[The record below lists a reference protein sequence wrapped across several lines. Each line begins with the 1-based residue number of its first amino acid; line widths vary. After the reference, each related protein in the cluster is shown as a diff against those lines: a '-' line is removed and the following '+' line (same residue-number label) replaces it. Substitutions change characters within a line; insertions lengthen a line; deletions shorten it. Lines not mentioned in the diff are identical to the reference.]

1 MFWKK
6 HGTLKIT
13 LFVLFAISLSALP
26 VQAKYGGGSGTS
38 NDPYLIYD
46 ANQMNAIGADSND
59 WDKHFKLMADLDLS
73 GYTGTSFNIIGSYT
87 PWLPFSGVF
96 DGNDHT
102 ISNFTYDSNGV
113 NYIGLFGYVSDFDAE
128 IKNLG
133 LIDPNVDA
141 GTGDYVGSLAGYLY
155 YGTITDCYVDGG
167 SISGGRDVGG
177 LVGDNSGTIT
187 KCYSTG
193 SVSGTT
199 DVGGLVGLNS
209 YWCSFPLCV
218 FGTITNCY
226 SSGGVWGVD
235 KVGGLVGHNNNDTIS
250 NCYSSSDVLGID
262 QVGGFVGHNNNGT
275 ISYCYSTGSVL
286 GTGAVGGL
294 VGYDYQGEV
303 SASFWDVN
311 TSGQTT
317 SSGGTGKSTAE
328 MQTASTF
335 FDWGCGS
342 VWTIDEGNDYP
353 RLWWENRPG
362 ELITTPSYGGGSGD
376 ANDPYLIYTVEH
388 LNMIA
393 LIPCHLEKHFKLM
406 VDIDLSEYAGTSLN
420 IIRDFTGVFDG
431 NNHTVSNLRNSLFGV
446 VTGGR
451 IKNLGLIN
459 PNIVG
464 NASLAGSLN
473 GGTIDNCY
481 VEGASVTGHWYVG
494 GLVGGNDGTI
504 SNCYSNGIIHGA
516 AYVGGV
522 VGTNDR
528 GNISYCYFEGTVTG
542 GGSYSGGIA
551 GINWSYA
558 TISNC
563 YSSGSVYGPAHV
575 GGLTGGNVRGIISDG
590 IITNCYSTS
599 TVEGGSRLGGLVGMN
614 KSVVLN
620 SYSTGSVS
628 GVESVGGLV
637 GKNLYNKY
645 GYGEISNCYSA
656 GSVSGTTDVGGLV
669 GYDDLGVYNSSFW
682 DSDVNPDVNGIGNA
696 TDPDVI
702 GETTVNMQTE
712 STFTDAGW
720 DFVNIWDICEG
731 TNYPR
736 FVWQIPP
743 GDFLCPDG
751 VNFFDYS
758 FFALQW
764 AEENCA
770 ASNDCDGR
778 DLDLLGSVDI
788 KDLRIFAYN
797 WLEGF

>member
-1 MFWKK
+1 
-6 HGTLKIT
+6 L
-13 LFVLFAISLSALP
+13 LAINFSALP
-26 VQAKYGGGSGTS
+26 AQAKYGGGSGTS

-59 WDKHFKLMADLDLS
+59 WDNHFKLMADIDLS
-73 GYTGTSFNIIGSYT
+73 GYTGTSFNIIGSYM
-87 PWLPFSGVF
+87 PWLPFTGVF

-113 NYIGLFGYVSDFDAE
+113 NYIGFFGYVGNFYAE

-133 LIDPNVDA
+133 LIDPNIDA
-141 GTGDYVGSLAGYLY
+141 GTGEFVGSLAGYLY
-155 YGTITDCYVDGG
+155 SGTITDCYVEGG
-167 SISGGRDVGG
+167 SVSGGRGVGG
-177 LVGDNSGTIT
+177 LVGDSSGTIT

-209 YWCSFPLCV
+209 FWCSFPVCRS
-218 FGTITNCY
+218 GTITNCY
-226 SSGGVWGVD
+226 SSGGVLGVD
-235 KVGGLVGHNNNDTIS
+235 QVGGLAGGNHGTITNCYSSGGVLGFDQVGGLVGGN
-250 NCYSSSDVLGID
+250 Y
-262 QVGGFVGHNNNGT
+262 GT
-275 ISYCYSTGSVL
+275 ISYSYSTGSVL

-317 SSGGTGKSTAE
+317 SYGGTGKSTSE

-353 RLWWENRPG
+353 RLWWEHKPG

-376 ANDPYLIYTVEH
+376 VNDPYLIYTLDH
-388 LNMIA
+388 LNKIA
-393 LIPCHLEKHFKLM
+393 LFPCHLVKHFRLM
-406 VDIDLSEYAGTSLN
+406 ADIDLSEYTVTSLD
-420 IIRDFTGVFDG
+420 IIPNFSGVFDG
-431 NNHTVSNLRNSLFGV
+431 NNHTVSNLRTRLFGV
-446 VTGGR
+446 VAGGR
-451 IKNLGLIN
+451 IKNLGLID

-464 NASLAGSLN
+464 NASLAGHLS
-473 GGTIDNCY
+473 GGTIENCY
-481 VEGASVTGHWYVG
+481 VEGCRVTGHWYIG
-494 GLVGGNDGTI
+494 GLVGENDGTI
-504 SNCYSNGIIHGA
+504 SHCYSKGIIHGA

-528 GNISYCYFEGTVTG
+528 GNVSYCYFEGTVTG

-575 GGLTGGNVRGIISDG
+575 GGLAGGNFRGIISDG

-599 TVEGGSRLGGLVGMN
+599 TVEGGRAVGGLLGLN

-628 GVESVGGLV
+628 GVENVGGLV
-637 GKNLYNKY
+637 GKNSYNTY
-645 GYGEISNCYSA
+645 GYGEISNCYSG

-669 GYDDLGVYNSSFW
+669 GYDDLGVYNRSFW

-702 GETTVNMQTE
+702 GESTENMQTE

-720 DFVNIWDICEG
+720 DFVGETINGPNDIWDICEG
-731 TNYPR
+731 TNYPK
-736 FVWQIPP
+736 FVWQIPI
-743 GDFLCPDG
+743 GDFVCPDG
-751 VNFFDYS
+751 VNFFDFS
-758 FFALQW
+758 FFAERW
-764 AEENCA
+764 AEDNCG

-788 KDLRIFAYN
+788 KDLRIFADN
-797 WLEGF
+797 WLRGF